1 MPNPPDIYLRA
12 LEPDDYKVSI
22 HWRQDDAIW
31 KQLLGEKHF
40 VSAEYEKRWM
50 AESVSIQKTDIR
62 LGICLES
69 DQRLIGLTSLASID
83 MVHRSA
89 RTQIMIGDKSYWGLG
104 IGTQVLQKLLTFAFD
119 ERGLERIWCRIL
131 MSNLASQRL
140 HRKAGYVQEGLM
152 RKAAFKNG
160 HFQDVV
166 LMAILREDYRRS
178 LV

>member
-1 MPNPPDIYLRA
+1 MHTPPEIYLRA

-31 KQLLGEKHF
+31 EQLLGEKYF

-50 AESVSIQKTDIR
+50 AESVNIQKTDIR
-62 LGICLES
+62 LGICLAN

-89 RTQIMIGDKSYWGLG
+89 RTQIMIGDKSCWGQG
-104 IGTQVLQKLLTFAFD
+104 IGTQVLHKLLTFAFD
-119 ERGLERIWCRIL
+119 DRGLERIWCRIL
-131 MSNLASQRL
+131 KSNLASQKL
-140 HRKAGYVQEGLM
+140 HQKAGYVQEGLM

-160 HFQDVV
+160 QFQDVV
-166 LMAILREDYRRS
+166 LMAILREDHRRAQA
-178 LV
+178 